1 MAVKNYR
8 NLLIEYIRANAL
20 PPDKLSHQ
28 ERLYRLARRLG
39 RGEAYDDDVLFAA
52 AWLHDLGVFI
62 GHRPRNPAKLATWDH
77 VAYACQRAP
86 GILRRFGFP
95 PGKIARVLEVIRTH
109 LPSETPVSLEGVL
122 LRDADI
128 LEQLGAVGV
137 LRVVSKVGRDTRFV
151 RFSDALKV
159 LHKNARELP
168 GKLRLESARRVA
180 RLRVKAL
187 KSF

>member
-1 MAVKNYR
+1 
-8 NLLIEYIRANAL
+8 
-20 PPDKLSHQ
+20 
-28 ERLYRLARRLG
+28 
-39 RGEAYDDDVLFAA
+39 VLFAA
-52 AWLHDLGVFI
+52 ASLHDLGVFI

-77 VAYACQRAP
+77 VAYACRRAP

-137 LRVVSKVGRDTRFV
+137 LRVVSKVGRDTRFIT
-151 RFSDALKV
+151 FSDALRVLDANLSRLPARLLTAEARRLARPKLKV
-159 LHKNARELP
+159 LGNFLAAARAEAS
-168 GKLRLESARRVA
+168 G
-180 RLRVKAL
+180 VKW
-187 KSF
+187 